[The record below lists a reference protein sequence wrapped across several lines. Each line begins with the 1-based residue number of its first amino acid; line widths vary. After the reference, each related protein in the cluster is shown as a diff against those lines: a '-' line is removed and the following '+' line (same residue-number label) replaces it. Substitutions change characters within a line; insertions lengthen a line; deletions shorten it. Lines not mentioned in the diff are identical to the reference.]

1 MLSKGIFEFD
11 TEYGRMSSVAQLS
24 DGKYVVAYE
33 GPGGDGY
40 IMTYSVADD
49 GTIKELR
56 KQEHDSQHGQWNSLL
71 KADEDTYI
79 LAYGTSGNDGMIK
92 TFDIHD
98 GSSIT
103 EIKSLEHDGS
113 NGTYNSLVRVDH
125 DTYLLAYSGHS
136 SDGYLKTF
144 DIPKDGKTITQV
156 KSHEFDRWNGLYM
169 SLVELQPNYFAVA
182 YSHSLSDHRGSPQD
196 PGGLQFIPTRF
207 QMMVLLSQESLRYN
221 ITRELIKIDM
231 KRL

>member
-11 TEYGRMSSVAQLS
+11 YDYGRMSSVAQLS

-33 GPGGDGY
+33 GPDHHGY

-49 GTIKELR
+49 GTIKEIR
-56 KQEHDSQHGQWNSLL
+56 KFEHDIGWGQWNSLL

-79 LAYGTSGNDGMIK
+79 LAYGTNGNDGMIK
-92 TFDIHD
+92 TFDIPAD

-103 EIKSLEHDGS
+103 EIASKEHDGS

-125 DTYLLAYSGHS
+125 DTYLLAYTGYR
-136 SDGYLKTF
+136 SDGFLKTF

-156 KSHEFDRWNGLYM
+156 KSHEFDRWNGLYI
-169 SLVELQPNYFAVA
+169 SCLLYT
-182 YSHSLSDHRGSPQD
+182 SDAAD
-196 PGGLQFIPTRF
+196 
-207 QMMVLLSQESLRYN
+207 E
-221 ITRELIKIDM
+221 
-231 KRL
+231 